1 MWQIR
6 SVLKHYKVPEYCDQ
20 DCRLAVTGILLST
33 SMTLVFRAT
42 FVSRLGTTGIL
53 LSISLAF
60 VLTAAV
66 TGKVVTLGILFSVS
80 VISVL

>member
-1 MWQIR
+1 
-6 SVLKHYKVPEYCDQ
+6 
-20 DCRLAVTGILLST
+20 
-33 SMTLVFRAT
+33 MTLVFRAA